1 MFHNVQYDNLLS
13 DSRNIA
19 SVFVNFH
26 KILLPIVPYYFQ
38 MLLVMEI
45 NLLAKMETAYKVLG
59 NVMGKM
65 TVEVVTSLMKKAVLV
80 KKSIKHTLF
89 INVSHNVRYDN
100 LLSDSRKIATVIV
113 KSFKIL

>member
-1 MFHNVQYDNLLS
+1 MSHNVQYDDMLS
-13 DSRNIA
+13 DSSNIA

-45 NLLAKMETAYKVLG
+45 NLLAKMETAYKFLG

-65 TVEVVTSLMKKAVLV
+65 TVVVATSLMKKDVLV
-80 KKSIKHTLF
+80 
-89 INVSHNVRYDN
+89 
-100 LLSDSRKIATVIV
+100 RK
-113 KSFKIL
+113 